1 MSAAVRIRR
10 AGFAVLA
17 CVACAVPAAAGA
29 QDHAHM
35 HMPMPAPAPA
45 SATKAGAPKK
55 PRARPVARPA
65 AKPATRPAARA
76 AAARPTERTPPVT
89 TEPAPADHAQMDH
102 AAMDHAAMD
111 HAQMADMPMPDADG
125 RALPRTPI
133 PPITDAD
140 RAAARPPA
148 GGHAAH
154 DTGAH
159 GLVLFDR
166 LEVFDADPGTGGAWE
181 LRGWR
186 GGDVDRV
193 WLRSEGERVDGRLE
207 RADIEVFYGHATS
220 AWWEL
225 LAGIRHDRAPGG
237 GRDFAAVGVQG
248 LAPYKIEVAATAY
261 LGSGGQGGLRAEAEY
276 ETLFTNRLVLQS
288 RVEANAW
295 SRGDAAR
302 GIGAGLS
309 TIEAGVRLRYQV
321 TRRVAPYVG
330 LQFERAFGDTARLR
344 ALDGHDAAD
353 TRLVVGLHAWF

>member
-1 MSAAVRIRR
+1 MSGAVRIRG
-10 AGFAVLA
+10 AGFAILA
-17 CVACAVPAAAGA
+17 CVACVVPARAGA

-45 SATKAGAPKK
+45 PASAPKASATKK
-55 PRARPVARPA
+55 PPAKPVARPA
-65 AKPATRPAARA
+65 AKPAAKPAARPA
-76 AAARPTERTPPVT
+76 PAPAGERTLPLT
-89 TEPAPADHAQMDH
+89 TEPASVDHAQI
-102 AAMDHAAMD
+102 DHAAMD
-111 HAQMADMPMPDADG
+111 HAQMADMPMPDADEG
-125 RALPRTPI
+125 ALPRTPI

-166 LEVFDADPGTGGAWE
+166 LEIFDADPGTGAAWE

-207 RADIEVFYGHATS
+207 RADVEVFYGHATS

-225 LAGIRHDRAPGG
+225 LAGIRHDSAPGG
-237 GRDFAAVGVQG
+237 ARDFAAVGVQG

-261 LGSGGQGGLRAEAEY
+261 LGSGGQAGLRAEAEY
-276 ETLFTNRLVLQS
+276 ETLFTNRLILQS

-295 SRGDAAR
+295 ARGDAAR

-330 LQFERAFGDTARLR
+330 LQVERAFGDTARLR